1 MKGIQL
7 DVPNASIKFFDYL
20 SGLECHSMMGDKF
33 KKIWLTDPVLESIN
47 FQSFPQLY
55 ILKNSKSIEK
65 LRLMSIHTLF

>member
-47 FQSFPQLY
+47 FRSFPQLY

-65 LRLMSIHTLF
+65 LSIHTLF